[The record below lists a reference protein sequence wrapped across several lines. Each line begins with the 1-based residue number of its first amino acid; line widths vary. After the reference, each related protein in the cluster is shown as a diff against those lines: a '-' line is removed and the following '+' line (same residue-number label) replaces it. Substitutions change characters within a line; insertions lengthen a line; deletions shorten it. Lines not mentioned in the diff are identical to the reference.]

1 MFLIGMNQGLIPL
14 HSQSF
19 EQEEEE
25 RRLFFVGITRA
36 KDELELSYYTNP
48 GEPGI
53 SGEYSRYLRM
63 LPPHLL
69 EWEEL
74 RSEGEKRSNLQQ
86 LRREV
91 QEQIREKKEQEQKE
105 QEPQKNTAVKYARHP
120 KYGAGILVSED
131 EMMVEVEFEGYGRK
145 QFLKAFGEVTVEGE

>member
-1 MFLIGMNQGLIPL
+1 MNQGLIPL
-14 HSQSF
+14 HSQSM

-25 RRLFFVGITRA
+25 RRLFFVGMTRA

-48 GEPGI
+48 GEPRV

-74 RSEGEKRSNLQQ
+74 RGEGEKRSNLQR

-91 QEQIREKKEQEQKE
+91 QEQIREKREQEEEK
-105 QEPQKNTAVKYARHP
+105 KTAVKHARHS
-120 KYGAGILVSED
+120 KYGEGILVSED
-131 EMMVEVEFEGYGRK
+131 EMMVEVEFAGYGRK
-145 QFLKAFGEVTVEGE
+145 QFLKAFGEVTIEA